1 LSIVEH
7 DLVHGK
13 MHNKTKYAKPHDP
26 LCDV

>member
-7 DLVHGK
+7 DLVYGK
-13 MHNKTKYAKPHDP
+13 MHNKTKYAKTHDP